1 MTMDHGNND
10 ILATD
15 ESYDRAME
23 ADTRSEAEIHADE
36 LRARVREDGYAVE
49 VVRHDAAGRET
60 ERFFAGHFITAVD
73 DETSRCSGRSNCYS
87 EVSQFIPGERG
98 NPLTDCFAKIGPSGV
113 LGLAINKRT
122 SHVERMKR
130 AQRDR
135 EAARS

>member
-1 MTMDHGNND
+1 MDHGND
-10 ILATD
+10 IPATD

-60 ERFFAGHFITAVD
+60 ERFFAGYFITAVE
-73 DETSRCSGRSNCYS
+73 DETSRCAGRSNCYS
-87 EVSQFIPGERG
+87 EVSQYIPGDRG
-98 NPLTDCFAKIGPSGV
+98 EPQTDCFAKVGPRGV
-113 LGLAINKRT
+113 LGLLINQRA

-130 AQRDR
+130 DLRDR
-135 EAARS
+135 GAARS